1 MIVVSGGGSHELY
14 YDAACQIAA
23 PAKKEGR
30 VWVKSSVPMIH
41 FEFSP
46 IWGEADI
53 GSVSIQGSIGGLNP
67 LPTNNVIEVVL
78 TKRNGIHHRM
88 KVTPQSCYQVQGAV
102 GNWVPVDAYVCHGD
116 TWVQFSQAW
125 DGSLYKPNDQCT
137 AITGGWS
144 AGYLGATAN
153 FSFVNGSMRLS
164 SDSGASDAWG
174 MASTNQKISLRKGM
188 KNLTFECNGTN
199 GGNRWFGLTNSRGTK
214 DFVAAY
220 KIPDGSGGSSGYF
233 GGTYSLDISNV
244 APGDYYVAFRVAG
257 TWAQCNVSK
266 ASIA

>member
-1 MIVVSGGGSHELY
+1 MIVVSGSSNQLY
-14 YDAACQIAA
+14 YDAVCQFAA

-30 VWVKSSVPMIH
+30 IWVKSAVPMAS
-41 FEFSP
+41 FEFVNPWNGAPNGTVVVSGRLGGDNP
-46 IWGEADI
+46 
-53 GSVSIQGSIGGLNP
+53 GSW
-67 LPTNNVIEVVL
+67 NNVIEVFHA
-78 TKRNGIHHRM
+78 KRNGINHREKIAPTGCSQM
-88 KVTPQSCYQVQGAV
+88 QNGA
-102 GNWVPVDAYVCHGD
+102 WAPVDAYVCHGN

-137 AITGGWS
+137 GITGGWS
-144 AGYLGATAN
+144 AGYLGPSAN

-244 APGDYYVAFRVAG
+244 APGDYYVSFRVAG
-257 TWAQCNVSK
+257 VWAQCNVSK